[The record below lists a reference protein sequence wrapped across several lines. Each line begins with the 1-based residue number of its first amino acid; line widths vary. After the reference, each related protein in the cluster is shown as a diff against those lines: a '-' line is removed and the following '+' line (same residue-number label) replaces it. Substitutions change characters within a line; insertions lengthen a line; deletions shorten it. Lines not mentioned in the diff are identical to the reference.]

1 MHEYNINVIYDEN
14 VKLNINEIFI
24 KVLKKELTN
33 YIKTTLKK
41 SRSELESNCT
51 YLSLQ
56 NKEGK

>member
-1 MHEYNINVIYDEN
+1 MNEYNIIVIYDEN

-41 SRSELESNCT
+41 SRSELESNHT